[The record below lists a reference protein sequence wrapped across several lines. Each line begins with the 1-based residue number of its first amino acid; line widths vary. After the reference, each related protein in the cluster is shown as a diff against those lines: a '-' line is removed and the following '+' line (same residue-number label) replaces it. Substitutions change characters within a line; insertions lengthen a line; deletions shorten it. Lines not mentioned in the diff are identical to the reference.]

1 MSKVIVSEEEIRQK
15 IEDNDL
21 VIYLD
26 ECAAG
31 VLCGDLYVCGVVFK
45 KDDLSPLVGQV
56 NDSKKINEKRRA
68 LLYPLIL
75 EKAFDYELVKI
86 YPEEVDSINILQA
99 RMEGFRRAIEI
110 LADRTGAKYAVID
123 GNRKPSDIS
132 VETDVLIKGDGIL
145 AGISCASIIA
155 KHSHTVFMK
164 ELAKE
169 EPYLKYG
176 LDKHKGYGTAVHLEA
191 LKLYGPIKGFHRFT
205 YEPVRKCIK

>member
-1 MSKVIVSEEEIRQK
+1 MSKVIVSEEEIRKK
-15 IEDNDL
+15 IEDNNL

-31 VLCGDLYVCGVVFK
+31 VLCGDLYVCGVVFN

-56 NDSKKINEKRRA
+56 NDSKKINEKKRA

-86 YPEEVDSINILQA
+86 SPEEVDSMNILQA

-110 LADRTGAKYAVID
+110 LANRTGAKYAVID
-123 GNRKPSDIS
+123 GNRKPSNLS

-145 AGISCASIIA
+145 AGISCASIVA
-155 KHSHTVFMK
+155 KHSHTVFMT

-176 LDKHKGYGTAVHLEA
+176 LDKHKGYGTVVHLKA
-191 LKLYGPIKGFHRFT
+191 LEIYGPIEGFHRFS
-205 YEPVRKCIK
+205 YEPVRKSIK